1 MSENTE
7 KAIEQ
12 DNVRRLSAAILEVKT
27 ALADREDVVH
37 EIRDVQ
43 RTRLE
48 LLQQELQDVIADAPD
63 DGTFDFAISSGEQ
76 PRFWIDAVAH
86 VSIGRDRRS
95 YRFVRDTRAG
105 RIVLAESGEAK
116 SVAESITRYVAE
128 RIVERRRMLEEAP
141 VERPAEKAEPAAAAP
156 SLAGSGA
163 GRAEK
168 DRMSEALSAFALI
181 VIGAIVGV
189 GVTIALLRDRVPEID
204 KFLGIG

>member
-12 DNVRRLSAAILEVKT
+12 DNVRRLSAAILDVKT

-48 LLQQELQDVIADAPD
+48 LLKQELEDVIEDAPED
-63 DGTFDFAISSGEQ
+63 HSFDFAISSGEQ

-86 VSIGRDRRS
+86 VSIGRDRRT

-105 RIVLAESGEAK
+105 RIVLAETSEAK
-116 SVAESITRYVAE
+116 PVAEAVTRYVAE
-128 RIVERRRMLEEAP
+128 RIVERRRQLEET
-141 VERPAEKAEPAAAAP
+141 PAEHQAAKEHERAP
-156 SLAGSGA
+156 SNALAGSY
-163 GRAEK
+163 RPNVER
-168 DRMSEALSAFALI
+168 DRKSEVMSGFALV

-189 GVTIALLRDRVPEID
+189 AVTVALLRDRIPELD
-204 KFLGIG
+204 RLFGIG

>member
-27 ALADREDVVH
+27 ALADREDLVH
-37 EIRDVQ
+37 DARDVQ

-48 LLQQELQDVIADAPD
+48 LLKQELQDVIEDAPD
-63 DGTFDFAISSGEQ
+63 DETFDFAISSGEQ

-105 RIVLAESGEAK
+105 RVVLAESSETEP
-116 SVAESITRYVAE
+116 VAEVVTRYVAE
-128 RIVERRRMLEEAP
+128 RIVERRRLLEDAP
-141 VERPAEKAEPAAAAP
+141 AQIQAEQPDIGEAP
-156 SLAGSGA
+156 SLAGSQQ
-163 GRAEK
+163 AEHVP
-168 DRMSEALSAFALI
+168 DRKAEFMSGMALVA
-181 VIGAIVGV
+181 IGAIVGAAV
-189 GVTIALLRDRVPEID
+189 VVAVLRDRIPE
-204 KFLGIG
+204 LGSIFGAS

>member
-27 ALADREDVVH
+27 ALADRDDVVH

-48 LLQQELQDVIADAPD
+48 LLVQELQDVIEDAPD
-63 DGTFDFAISSGEQ
+63 DETFDFAISSGAQ
-76 PRFWIDAVAH
+76 PRLWIDAVAH

-105 RIVLAESGEAK
+105 RVVLAESGEVK
-116 SVAESITRYVAE
+116 PVADAVTRYVAE
-128 RIVERRRMLEEAP
+128 RIVERRRQLEATPGEQAAENP
-141 VERPAEKAEPAAAAP
+141 VPAAAP
-156 SLAGSGA
+156 GLAGSQQ
-163 GRAEK
+163 RAPEK
-168 DRMSEALSAFALI
+168 DRFSEMLSGFSMI
-181 VIGAIVGV
+181 VIGAIIGV
-189 GVTIALLRDRVPEID
+189 GVTVALLRDRIPELD
-204 KFLGIG
+204 RLLGLN

>member
-27 ALADREDVVH
+27 ALADREDLVH
-37 EIRDVQ
+37 DARDVQ

-48 LLQQELQDVIADAPD
+48 LLKQELQDVIEDAPD
-63 DGTFDFAISSGEQ
+63 DETFDFAISSGEQ

-105 RIVLAESGEAK
+105 RVVLAESSETEP
-116 SVAESITRYVAE
+116 VAEVVTRYVAE
-128 RIVERRRMLEEAP
+128 RIVERRRLLEDAP
-141 VERPAEKAEPAAAAP
+141 AQIQAEQPDVGEAP
-156 SLAGSGA
+156 SLAGSQQ
-163 GRAEK
+163 AENVP
-168 DRMSEALSAFALI
+168 DRKAEFMSGMALVA
-181 VIGAIVGV
+181 IGAIVGAAV
-189 GVTIALLRDRVPEID
+189 VVALLRDRIPE
-204 KFLGIG
+204 LGSIFGAS